1 MTQITVYSKPTC
13 VQCTATYR
21 ALDEKRGIKYTVVD
35 VSEDPEA
42 LELVRGLGYLTAPVI
57 IAGDDHWGGF
67 RPDKIKA
74 L

>member
-1 MTQITVYSKPTC
+1 MHCHLPRS
-13 VQCTATYR
+13 R
-21 ALDEKRGIKYTVVD
+21 REKGIKYTVVD